1 MSFED
6 IGLSPELLGAVLAC
20 GYTQPTP
27 IQEKAIPSVLLGR
40 DVFCCAQTGTGKTA
54 GYTLPMID
62 ILASGTAKARMP
74 RSLVLAPTRELAQ
87 QIAASFET
95 YGKNHK
101 LSHAVVIGGEAM
113 GEQERLLDRGV
124 DVLIATPGR
133 LLDLF
138 ERGSVMLG
146 GVKIL
151 VIDEADRM
159 LDMGFIPDVERI
171 VARLPRIRQTMMFSA
186 TLAPEIKRLA
196 EAFLIN
202 PKEIAVT
209 ASATVAQT
217 VDHKIIRVAPA
228 KKRDVLLALLR
239 AEAVDSAL
247 VFCNRKKDIG
257 PLRAHLKR
265 HGFDVGE
272 LHGDL
277 PQSQRTETLAAFK
290 GGTLKILISS
300 DVAGRGLDISKV
312 SHVFNFDVPMNAEDY
327 VHRIGRT
334 GRAGRAGSAVTLV
347 SPEDTRYLDAV
358 VRLIGHPVPEAESPL
373 GEARREIPTAALP
386 ETEMAAPAPVEA
398 EVKPRRREPRAK
410 DGGRGGERRAA
421 PERPTRREPP
431 ARPAAARAPVAP
443 RPNPDA
449 PVIGMGDHVP
459 DFLCQPVRGLRAQ
472 GAK

>member
-1 MSFED
+1 MS
-6 IGLSPELLGAVLAC
+6 PALLEALQSC
-20 GYTQPTP
+20 GYSVPTP
-27 IQEKAIPSVLLGR
+27 IQEKAIPAILQGR
-40 DVFCCAQTGTGKTA
+40 DVFGCAQTGTGKTA

-87 QIAASFET
+87 QIAASFEV
-95 YGKNHK
+95 YGKFHK
-101 LSHAVVIGGEAM
+101 LTHAVVIGGEAM

-186 TLAPEIKRLA
+186 TMAPEIKRLA

-202 PKEIAVT
+202 PKEISVAP
-209 ASATVAQT
+209 SATVAET
-217 VDHKIIRVAPA
+217 VDHKIIRVLSA

-239 AEAVDSAL
+239 AVEVDSAL

-257 PLRAHLKR
+257 PLRLHLKR

-277 PQSQRTETLAAFK
+277 PQSQRTETLGAFK
-290 GGTLKILISS
+290 SGTLKILISS

-312 SHVFNFDVPMNAEDY
+312 SHVLNFDVPMNAEDY

-334 GRAGRAGSAVTLV
+334 GRAGRAGSAITLV
-347 SPEDTRYLDAV
+347 APEDTRYLDSV
-358 VRLIGHPVPEAESPL
+358 VRLIGHPVPEAPSPL
-373 GEARREIPTAALP
+373 DEARKEKPAPSATEAVVESQAVEPMAL
-386 ETEMAAPAPVEA
+386 APAPE
-398 EVKPRRREPRAK
+398 PRRRESRAK
-410 DGGRGGERRAA
+410 DSGRGGERGATSPDR
-421 PERPTRREPP
+421 P
-431 ARPAAARAPVAP
+431 ARPSAVRSGPVRDLA
-443 RPNPDA
+443 DA
-449 PVIGMGDHVP
+449 PVIGMGEHIP
-459 DFLCQPVRGLRAQ
+459 DFLCQPVRGVRE
-472 GAK
+472 